1 MGLFTNIL
9 DKLGIK
15 EKADKKPV
23 ASKPV
28 VIPKTA
34 AKTTTTAK
42 PTTVADKKEVAPGLK
57 KFMVDRPAGSV
68 TVPKSAA
75 VTVVDVVAKL
85 EKLAAENPEKLDW
98 KVSIVDLLKLL
109 GIDHSLAARKELAVE
124 LGCPVEKMED
134 SAAMNTWLHK
144 TVLQKIAENGG
155 NIPAHMLD

>member
-1 MGLFTNIL
+1 MGLFKNIL

-15 EKADKKPV
+15 EKKAE

-34 AKTTTTAK
+34 AKPTTTSIPKTA
-42 PTTVADKKEVAPGLK
+42 AGKKEVATGLK
-57 KFMVDRPAGSV
+57 KFMVDRPVGSV
-68 TVPKSAA
+68 TVPKATS

-109 GIDHSLAARKELAVE
+109 GIDSSLAARKELAVE
-124 LGCPVEKMED
+124 LGCPAEKMED
-134 SAAMNTWLHK
+134 SAAMNMWLHK